1 MATLSSKQVGLA
13 SGLIKKMGFKLKE
26 FNNSNTLKLQKGKII
41 IYLHPK
47 N

>member
-13 SGLIKKMGFKLKE
+13 SGLITKLGYKLKE
-26 FNNSNTLKLQKGKII
+26 YNNSNTLKLQKGKTT